1 MGVVSAMRLS
11 TKMRYASRA
20 MAELGSLPSGDV
32 LSVREVAQRQHIS
45 AKYLER
51 IFQSLSAAGLLTVV
65 HGKRGGFLLAKPP
78 RSISLREVFQ
88 AVEGSQAVVEC
99 VDAPERCFMSDT
111 CPTRD
116 TWVDIQ
122 RSMFDVLQRTTIQ
135 QLVERKLEKA
145 STANC
150 DYQI

>member
-1 MGVVSAMRLS
+1 MRLS

-20 MAELGSLPSGDV
+20 MAELGSVPSGEA
-32 LSVREVAQRQHIS
+32 LSVREVAERQHLS

-51 IFQSLSAAGLLTVV
+51 IFHSLTTVGLLTVIR
-65 HGKRGGFLLAKPP
+65 GKQGGFLLAKPP
-78 RSISLREVFQ
+78 NRISLKEVFE

-99 VDAPERCFMSDT
+99 VDAPERCPMSDE

-116 TWVDIQ
+116 TWVEIQ
-122 RSMFDVLQRTTIQ
+122 QSVNVVLRRTTIQ

-145 STANC
+145 SAPNF

>member
-1 MGVVSAMRLS
+1 MRLS
-11 TKMRYASRA
+11 TKIRYASRA
-20 MAELGSLPSGDV
+20 MAELGSLPSGDA
-32 LSVREVAQRQHIS
+32 LSVREVARRQRIS

-51 IFQSLSAAGLLTVV
+51 IFQSLTSAGLLTVI
-65 HGKRGGFLLAKPP
+65 HGRRGGFLLAKPP
-78 RSISLREVFQ
+78 QRISLREVFE

-99 VDAPERCFMSDT
+99 VDAPERCPMSDE

-122 RSMFDVLQRTTIQ
+122 QSVCDVLQRTTIQ
-135 QLVERKLEKA
+135 QLVERKQARASKA
-145 STANC
+145 NY

>member
-1 MGVVSAMRLS
+1 MRLS

-20 MAELGSLPSGDV
+20 MTELGSLPIGGV

-51 IFQSLSAAGLLTVV
+51 IFQSLSAAGLLTVI

-78 RSISLREVFQ
+78 HSISLREVFQ
-88 AVEGSQAVVEC
+88 AVEGSQAIVEC
-99 VDAPERCFMSDT
+99 IDAPKRCPMSDS

-116 TWVDIQ
+116 TWVEIQ
-122 RSMFDVLQRTTIQ
+122 RYMFDVLQRTTVQ

>member
-1 MGVVSAMRLS
+1 MRLS

-51 IFQSLSAAGLLTVV
+51 IFQSLTSVGLLTVIR
-65 HGKRGGFLLAKPP
+65 GKRGGFLLAKPP
-78 RSISLREVFQ
+78 NRISLKEVFE

-99 VDAPERCFMSDT
+99 VDAPERCPMSDS

-122 RSMFDVLQRTTIQ
+122 RSIFDVLQRTTIQ

-145 STANC
+145 STGNC